1 MALAA
6 DHSEWAVGFSDE
18 VWWSRLSHPRLHTWS
33 EPEQPLRL
41 IEPQRPKDDPDPKA
55 LACYGLWLSCPAAP
69 TAFPEQVWLRFVTGR
84 PVSAIT
90 TQFLDWAATKLAA
103 LGKRVWLLVWD
114 NASWH
119 RSRQVRAWIRA
130 HNHQVK
136 RTGQGVRL
144 LACFLP
150 TKSPWLNP
158 IEPRW
163 RHTRRRVLE
172 PSRLLSA
179 AELEQRVCDAL
190 GCQLEP
196 RLTLPEQVA

>member
-1 MALAA
+1 MAQRHPDWVL
-6 DHSEWAVGFSDE
+6 GFSDE
-18 VWWSRLSHPRLHTWS
+18 VWWSRLSHPALHAWGA
-33 EPEQPLRL
+33 PQQPLRL
-41 IEPQRPKDDPDPKA
+41 IEQSVPKDDPDPKA
-55 LACYGLWLSCPAAP
+55 LACYGLLLSCPAEP
-69 TAFPEQVWLRFVTGR
+69 QSLQEQLWLRFVTGR

-119 RSRQVRAWIRA
+119 RSQQVRAWIRA
-130 HNHQVK
+130 HNRQVK
-136 RTGQGVRL
+136 RSGQGVRIL
-144 LACFLP
+144 TCFLP
-150 TKSPWLNP
+150 SKSPWLNP

-163 RHTRRRVLE
+163 LHTRRRVLE
-172 PSRLLSA
+172 PTRLLSA

-196 RLTLPEQVA
+196 RLALPE